1 MHCFFKFFII
11 KPTVKIHNI
20 ILNEKLRG
28 IVIDSWIL
36 IGNGGVNT
44 TVGPE
49 YSISQKI
56 KTLNA

>member
-1 MHCFFKFFII
+1 M
-11 KPTVKIHNI
+11 KIQNI
-20 ILNEKLRG
+20 ILNEKIRG